1 MKNKTPVTT
10 LNASD
15 SGNGLV
21 VERKADPC
29 NGANPG

>member
-1 MKNKTPVTT
+1 MKNKIPVTT

-21 VERKADPC
+21 EKKVDPGS
-29 NGANPG
+29 GANPG